1 MNFGQALEA
10 AKSGAKIY
18 REGWNGKGQFVIK
31 AGGYTVDE
39 ARPGSDYAKAGIVG
53 EFTIQP
59 HLDLKNAQG
68 HMQPGWVPS
77 MGDLF
82 ASDWCATPTSDLPPH
97 QQRVHDEFAELN
109 SRLDKLKAFVVGDV
123 CKGIPGQDQELLE
136 AQVHAMAAYSAVLEK
151 RIERF

>member
-1 MNFGQALEA
+1 MNFGEALES

-77 MGDLF
+77 QGDLF
-82 ASDWCATPTSDLPPH
+82 ASDWL
-97 QQRVHDEFAELN
+97 AEPI
-109 SRLDKLKAFVVGDV
+109 V
-123 CKGIPGQDQELLE
+123 
-136 AQVHAMAAYSAVLEK
+136 
-151 RIERF
+151 

>member
-1 MNFGQALEA
+1 MNFGRALEA
-10 AKSGAKIY
+10 AKCGSKIY
-18 REGWNGKGQFVIK
+18 RDGWNGKGQFVIK
-31 AGGYTVDE
+31 AGGYVVDE

-77 MGDLF
+77 MEDLF
-82 ASDWCATPTSDLPPH
+82 ADDWRVSGQRDLPH
-97 QQRVHDEFAELN
+97 QQRVLDEFDEVN
-109 SRLDKLKAFVVGDV
+109 SRLEKLKTFVTGDV
-123 CKGIPGQDQELLE
+123 CKGIPDEDQHLLE
-136 AQVHAMAAYSAVLEK
+136 MQVNVMAAYSAVLAK